1 MDEDKFRLNM
11 ETQVTN
17 QILFAILGIASGAS
31 GWWLRVLYEKLEQLR
46 KDHEALKVDFA
57 GNGVKRVDLQLMM
70 REFKED
76 SKDRHSELKKDIEKL
91 FDVISKK
98 QDKP

>member
-1 MDEDKFRLNM
+1 M
-11 ETQVTN
+11 EIQLTH
-17 QILFAILGIASGAS
+17 QILFAVLGIACGAS
-31 GWWLRVLYEKLEQLR
+31 GWWLRVLYEKVEQLR

-57 GNGVKRVDLQLMM
+57 GNGVKRVDLTLMM

-98 QDKP
+98 MDKP